1 MNPKNT
7 KKSLNHENADANTT
21 CNFRDR
27 DISRL
32 GVAYLTQAIR
42 DTFIASSIIVRLP
55 DGITIICVFP
65 ADLSIGQMRAIE
77 CHWVNFNCLPIY
89 LSHQVRVL
97 HVGLS
102 ISQMLP
108 YPIPST
114 ALLAILLTKFSIL
127 NSIIV

>member
-1 MNPKNT
+1 MNPK
-7 KKSLNHENADANTT
+7 KSPNHENADANTT
-21 CNFRDR
+21 CNFRDH

-32 GVAYLTQAIR
+32 GVAYLTHVIR
-42 DTFIASSIIVRLP
+42 DTYIASSIIDRLP
-55 DGITIICVFP
+55 DGITIICVFT
-65 ADLSIGQMRAIE
+65 ADLSIGQKRATE
-77 CHWVNFNCLPIY
+77 WHWVNFNCLPMY

-108 YPIPST
+108 YPIPSK

-127 NSIIV
+127 NSIIVL